1 MRLTAYTDYSLRT
14 LIYLAMN
21 RERLV
26 TVQQIADEHGIAKNH
41 LTKVVHQLGTLG
53 YIDTIRGRNGGLR
66 LALEPQDIVIGDV
79 VRHTETD
86 FYMAS
91 CFDAASAGCM
101 YSRACSLKGVL
112 GKATAA
118 FLEVLDSV
126 TLEEMMIKEARKR
139 GVKPPSKDGAVPKAV
154 QLHFRKPARKAA

>member
-26 TVQQIADEHGIAKNH
+26 TVQQIADDHDIAKNH

-53 YIDTIRGRNGGLR
+53 YIETIRGRNGGLR
-66 LALEPQDIVIGDV
+66 LGGEPAGIVIGDV

-91 CFDAASAGCM
+91 CFDAASKGCM
-101 YSRACSLKGVL
+101 YAGACSLKGVL
-112 GKATAA
+112 GTATAA
-118 FLEVLDSV
+118 FLEVLDGV
-126 TLEEMMIKEARKR
+126 TLEDMLIKEERKR
-139 GVKPPSKDGAVPKAV
+139 GAARAPAKGGAGTV
-154 QLHFRKPARKAA
+154 QLHFKKPARKAA